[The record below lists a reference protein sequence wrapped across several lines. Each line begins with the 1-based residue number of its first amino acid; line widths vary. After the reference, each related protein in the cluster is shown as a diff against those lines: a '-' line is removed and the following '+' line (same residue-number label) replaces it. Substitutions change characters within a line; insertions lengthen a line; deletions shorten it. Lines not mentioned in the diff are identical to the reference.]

1 MQSFRPF
8 GNTIMN
14 GTDRRS
20 MQMQRMIALLVSL
33 LFALGTGCDRHREPV
48 RPAVAPAHQ
57 ATIEEETPYYLGL
70 IGEYGNILA
79 EDPNNLASLIGLA
92 HAYAGSNQWE
102 KAITLY
108 EHALRVDQH
117 NAELHADLGIAC
129 RNAGQA
135 DRALSE
141 FQKAVTND
149 PLHQRARYHMGIVY
163 AYDKK
168 NYPAAIRVWKEL
180 LHISPHHAEA
190 EYMKH
195 CIVQFSEMAKGGSR

>member
-1 MQSFRPF
+1 MQA
-8 GNTIMN
+8 TIV
-14 GTDRRS
+14 T
-20 MQMQRMIALLVSL
+20 IIILI
-33 LFALGTGCDRHREPV
+33 FALGTGCDRPREPV
-48 RPAVAPAHQ
+48 RPTVVPAHH
-57 ATIEEETPYYLGL
+57 AAAEVATPYYFGL
-70 IGEYGNILA
+70 IKEYKTILA

-92 HAYAGSNQWE
+92 HAYAGSNQWD

-117 NAELHADLGIAC
+117 NADLHADLGIAC
-129 RNAGQA
+129 RSAGQV

-141 FQKAVTND
+141 FHEAVKYD
-149 PLHQRARYHMGIVY
+149 PLHQGARYHMGIVY

-168 NYPAAIRVWKEL
+168 NYPAAITVWDEL

-195 CIVQFSEMAKGGSR
+195 CIIQFSEMARGGSR